1 MLGSDFGLYFWVLG
15 FLFWGS
21 GIRAGLR
28 LWGLGGLGF
37 GGFRIVGF
45 GAGLTVL
52 DCGFRMISLLG
63 GSWDLVTRVIIRV
76 TLLITT
82 YNPN

>member
-1 MLGSDFGLYFWVLG
+1 M
-15 FLFWGS
+15 
-21 GIRAGLR
+21 
-28 LWGLGGLGF
+28 
-37 GGFRIVGF
+37 GF

-76 TLLITT
+76 NST
-82 YNPN
+82 YNYL

>member
-28 LWGLGGLGF
+28 LGGLGF
-37 GGFRIVGF
+37 GGSKFRIVGF

-52 DCGFRMISLLG
+52 DFGFRMISLVEYLKDHG
-63 GSWDLVTRVIIRV
+63 T
-76 TLLITT
+76 
-82 YNPN
+82 